1 MIQRCL
7 LRKSLPKSTSVH
19 VPHKALYRA
28 LNNPSPL
35 RFPSRQPITPRY
47 YSIATEATSDSQSST
62 AEKAVPESK
71 DGDPLEKELETKNRE
86 IIDLKVRDRSPQF
99 GTGESF
105 H

>member
-7 LRKSLPKSTSVH
+7 LRKSLPKSTRVH
-19 VPHKALYRA
+19 VPHSAPCRA
-28 LNNPSPL
+28 LHNPSRL
-35 RFPSRQPITPRY
+35 RFPSRQPITSRC

-62 AEKAVPESK
+62 AEKTVPQSK
-71 DGDPLEKELETKNRE
+71 DEDPLKKELETKNRE
-86 IIDLKVRDRSPQF
+86 IIDLKVRDGSLLS